1 MATTSQTHTNTGTVL
16 RQRFP
21 RGYARVE
28 KLVAAPSR
36 GLDSVGEVAWF
47 AVSSVGSMGH
57 ALRYYRKEVLRLIA
71 EIGMGTGA
79 MAVIGGTVAI
89 VGFVTLSGGSLIA
102 IQGFASLGNI
112 GVEAFTGFFA
122 ALVNVRI
129 AAPVVSGVALAA
141 TVGAGATAELGAM
154 RISEEVDALEVM
166 GIKSISYLV
175 STRLMAGFIVIIPL
189 YAMAIIMSFL
199 SAQVTTTLF
208 YGQSTGTYEHYF
220 RTFLRP
226 EDVAWSFVQA
236 IIISIVVMLNHCYY
250 GYFAS
255 GGPVGVGEAV
265 GRAMRASLVAIVLVV
280 LMASLALYGTDPN
293 FNLTV

>member
-1 MATTSQTHTNTGTVL
+1 MSTSAVL
-16 RQRFP
+16 RSRYPRAYGTASKLAGAPARF
-21 RGYARVE
+21 VE
-28 KLVAAPSR
+28 
-36 GLDSVGEVAWF
+36 SVGDVAWF
-47 AVSSVGSMGH
+47 TVTAVGQIPH
-57 ALRYYRKEVLRLIA
+57 ALRYYRRATLRLIA

-79 MAVIGGTVAI
+79 MAIIGGTIAI

-129 AAPVVSGVALAA
+129 AAPVITGIALAA

-154 RISEEVDALEVM
+154 RISEEIDALEVM

-175 STRLMAGFIVIIPL
+175 STRIVAGMIVIVPL
-189 YAMAIIMSFL
+189 YAMAIIMSFV
-199 SAQVTTTLF
+199 SAQFTTTFL
-208 YGQSTGTYEHYF
+208 YGQSTGTYQHYF
-220 RTFLRP
+220 STFLRP
-226 EDVAWSFVQA
+226 EDVFWSFVQA
-236 IIISIVVMLNHCYY
+236 IVIALIVMLNHCYF
-250 GYFAS
+250 GYNAS

-265 GRAMRASLVAIVLVV
+265 GRSMRASLIAIVVVV
-280 LMASLALYGTDPN
+280 LMASLALYGTNPN